1 MSWLRTI
8 QKVVVPF
15 SPQDRADMGERQ
27 IVLHRH
33 ILGSETLFKVER
45 HRTVPFTQIDFLS
58 GHSLPPVLAPLR
70 P

>member
-1 MSWLRTI
+1 MTWLRTV

-15 SPQDRADMGERQ
+15 PSQDRADMGERQ

-33 ILGSETLFKVER
+33 VLGSEALFKVER
-45 HRTVPFTQIDFLS
+45 HRTVPFIQIDFLS
-58 GHSLPPVLAPLR
+58 GHSLPPVLAFLR